1 MIETIDN
8 TITIPTAKIYKD
20 GAFWVATF
28 LGGPLV
34 AGYLLTENFKSFG
47 QPEKV
52 KPTWIITIIATI
64 VIFGAVF
71 MIPENINIPNQIIPI
86 TYTAIAF
93 GLFKKYQEEKVTEH
107 IKQGGLIY
115 GWGKVIGVGL
125 IGLLITIVPIFTFAF
140 LSDSMEQA
148 NISTKTYGVTVKHE
162 IDFDKSNISEAE
174 VDEIAEGFRETGFFD
189 RSVAK
194 YVYVVKNGSKYE
206 ISISVV
212 EGIENDAEALQ
223 PFVEL
228 RDEMDRY
235 FPNNKVEFMLVVE
248 YLDNVVKVLK

>member
-1 MIETIDN
+1 M
-8 TITIPTAKIYKD
+8 KIYKD
-20 GAFWVATF
+20 KAFWVGTF

-34 AGYLLTENFKSFG
+34 AGYLFAENFKAFE

-64 VIFGAVF
+64 VIFGGVF

-86 TYTAIAF
+86 AYTAIAF
-93 GLFKKYQEEKVTEH
+93 GLFKKYQEEKAAKH

-115 GWGKVIGVGL
+115 GWGKVIGIGI
-125 IGLLITIVPIFTFAF
+125 IGLLITTVPIFTFAF
-140 LSDSMEQA
+140 LSDSIGQA
-148 NISTKTYGVTVKHE
+148 NLSTKTYGVTVKHE
-162 IDFDKSNISEAE
+162 IDFDKSNISEEE
-174 VDEIAEGFRETGFFD
+174 VDKIAEGFRETGFFD
-189 RSVAK
+189 LSVAK

-212 EGIENDAEALQ
+212 QGMENNPEALQ
-223 PFVEL
+223 SFVEL
-228 RDEMDRY
+228 RDQMDSY
-235 FPNNKVEFMLVVE
+235 LPNNKVEFKLVVH